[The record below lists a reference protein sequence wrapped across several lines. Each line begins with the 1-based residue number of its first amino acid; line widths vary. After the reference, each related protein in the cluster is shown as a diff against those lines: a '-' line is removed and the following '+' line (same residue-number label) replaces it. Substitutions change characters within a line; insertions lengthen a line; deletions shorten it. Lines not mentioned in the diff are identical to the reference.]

1 MMELLVFALL
11 PLSVT
16 APLIVAG
23 FTFFKRK
30 QAPPLFYTPF
40 DEITGQ
46 SGVEFHEE
54 QDIPAE
60 DEESGEEPERTHL

>member
-1 MMELLVFALL
+1 MELLAFALL

-16 APLIVAG
+16 ALFIVAG
-23 FTFFKRK
+23 FKFFKRK
-30 QAPPLFYTPF
+30 QVPPLFYTPF

-60 DEESGEEPERTHL
+60 DEGIGEKPERTHP

>member
-1 MMELLVFALL
+1 MMELLAFALL

-16 APLIVAG
+16 LLLIIAG
-23 FTFFKRK
+23 IKFFKK
-30 QAPPLFYTPF
+30 KLSPSLFYTPF

-46 SGVEFHEE
+46 TEVEFHEE

-60 DEESGEEPERTHL
+60 EEETGDEPERTHP

>member
-1 MMELLVFALL
+1 MMELLAFALL

-16 APLIVAG
+16 ALLLVAG
-23 FTFFKRK
+23 FKCFKRK
-30 QAPPLFYTPF
+30 QVPPLFYTPF

-60 DEESGEEPERTHL
+60 DEESGEEPERTHP